1 MDIINMFSTQKAKE
15 KLADCNVLLKY
26 MAFLQ
31 NNGFSDYGKGQVMG
45 QIGLLREY
53 LEDGVE
59 QKERDKEESKDSN
72 IFVDNKTYKDKKG
85 LEQQL
90 VATKD
95 NKIYEQAGEKI
106 AETIFR
112 RGVSNLQSN
121 NTGANNNNNN
131 NNTNKSSLLKGVEN
145 IIDRARDI
153 RILE

>member
-53 LEDGVE
+53 LEDGIE

-72 IFVDNKTYKDKKG
+72 IFVDNKMYKDKKG
-85 LEQQL
+85 VEQQL
-90 VATKD
+90 VATKE

-112 RGVSNLQSN
+112 RGGSSLQSN
-121 NTGANNNNNN
+121 NTGA

>member
-72 IFVDNKTYKDKKG
+72 IFVDNKMYKDKKG
-85 LEQQL
+85 VEQQL
-90 VATKD
+90 VATKE

-112 RGVSNLQSN
+112 RGGSNLQSN
-121 NTGANNNNNN
+121 NTGA

>member
-53 LEDGVE
+53 LEDGIE

-72 IFVDNKTYKDKKG
+72 IFVDNKIYKDKKG
-85 LEQQL
+85 VEQQL
-90 VATKD
+90 VATKE

-112 RGVSNLQSN
+112 RGGSNLQSN
-121 NTGANNNNNN
+121 NTSA

>member
-15 KLADCNVLLKY
+15 KLADCNVLIKY
-26 MAFLQ
+26 MTFLQ

-59 QKERDKEESKDSN
+59 QKERDNEESKDNN
-72 IFVDNKTYKDKKG
+72 IFVDNKMYKKG
-85 LEQQL
+85 VEQQL

-112 RGVSNLQSN
+112 RGVSNLQTN
-121 NTGANNNNNN
+121 NAGTNNNNT

>member
-31 NNGFSDYGKGQVMG
+31 NNGFSDYGKGQIMG
-45 QIGLLREY
+45 QVALLKEY

-59 QKERDKEESKDSN
+59 QKERDKEESKDN
-72 IFVDNKTYKDKKG
+72 ILTDNKMYKDKKG
-85 LEQQL
+85 VEQQI
-90 VATKD
+90 VTTKD
-95 NKIYEQAGEKI
+95 NNTMYEQAGEKI

-112 RGVSNLQSN
+112 KGISNLQ
-121 NTGANNNNNN
+121 NNNN
-131 NNTNKSSLLKGVEN
+131 NKSSLLKGVEN
-145 IIDRARDI
+145 IIDKARDI

>member
-72 IFVDNKTYKDKKG
+72 NIFIDNKMM
-85 LEQQL
+85 
-90 VATKD
+90 
-95 NKIYEQAGEKI
+95 I
-106 AETIFR
+106 
-112 RGVSNLQSN
+112 
-121 NTGANNNNNN
+121 
-131 NNTNKSSLLKGVEN
+131 SSLTERDFCMTNIRTMYFFVE
-145 IIDRARDI
+145 
-153 RILE
+153 LVVL

>member
-121 NTGANNNNNN
+121 NTGANNNN
-131 NNTNKSSLLKGVEN
+131 TNKSSLLKGVEN

>member
-1 MDIINMFSTQKAKE
+1 MNIINMFSTQKAKE

-121 NTGANNNNNN
+121 NTGANNNN
-131 NNTNKSSLLKGVEN
+131 TNKSSLLKGVEN

>member
-131 NNTNKSSLLKGVEN
+131 NTNKSSLLKGVEN

>member
-53 LEDGVE
+53 LEDGIE
-59 QKERDKEESKDSN
+59 QKERDKEESKDS
-72 IFVDNKTYKDKKG
+72 IIVDNKMYKDKKG
-85 LEQQL
+85 VEQQL
-90 VATKD
+90 VATKE

-112 RGVSNLQSN
+112 RGGSNLQSN
-121 NTGANNNNNN
+121 NTSA

>member
-72 IFVDNKTYKDKKG
+72 NIFVDNKMYKDKKG
-85 LEQQL
+85 VEQQL
-90 VATKD
+90 ATKD

-106 AETIFR
+106 AEAIFR
-112 RGVSNLQSN
+112 RVGSNLQSN
-121 NTGANNNNNN
+121 NTGA

>member
-121 NTGANNNNNN
+121 NNGANNNN

>member
-1 MDIINMFSTQKAKE
+1 MLVMDIINMFSTQKAKE

-26 MAFLQ
+26 MTFLQ
-31 NNGFSDYGKGQVMG
+31 NNGFTDYGKGQVMG

-59 QKERDKEESKDSN
+59 QKERDKEESKDNNN
-72 IFVDNKTYKDKKG
+72 IFVDNKMYKDKKG
-85 LEQQL
+85 VEQQL

-121 NTGANNNNNN
+121 NSSNNN
-131 NNTNKSSLLKGVEN
+131 NKSSLLKGVEN
-145 IIDRARDI
+145 IIDKARDI

>member
-15 KLADCNVLLKY
+15 KLADCNVLIKY
-26 MAFLQ
+26 MTFLQ

-59 QKERDKEESKDSN
+59 QKERDKEESKDNN
-72 IFVDNKTYKDKKG
+72 IFVDNKMYKDKKG
-85 LEQQL
+85 VEQQL

-112 RGVSNLQSN
+112 RGGSNLQSN
-121 NTGANNNNNN
+121 NTGA

>member
-53 LEDGVE
+53 LEDGAE
-59 QKERDKEESKDSN
+59 QKERDKEESKDTN
-72 IFVDNKTYKDKKG
+72 IFVDNKMYKDKKG
-85 LEQQL
+85 IEQQM

-95 NKIYEQAGEKI
+95 NRIYEQAGEKI

-112 RGVSNLQSN
+112 KGGSNLQSSN
-121 NTGANNNNNN
+121 NGANN

>member
-53 LEDGVE
+53 LEDGIE

-72 IFVDNKTYKDKKG
+72 IFVDNKMYKDKKG
-85 LEQQL
+85 VEQQL

-95 NKIYEQAGEKI
+95 NRIYEQAGEKI

-121 NTGANNNNNN
+121 SAANNNNNN
-131 NNTNKSSLLKGVEN
+131 NANKSSLLKGVEN